1 MTYFYFKFIYFF
13 MDKLVLFSNTS
24 LNKLLNKRQGESKF
38 GEHTQILTS
47 ISNIYDQLINLDVTH
62 VIIGLPEDVGVYA
75 NYGKTGTSKAW
86 EATLKVL
93 LNIQSNEFTKASKV
107 LILGH
112 LDFTNELSK
121 IAELDANEK
130 KSISKA
136 RKIVSKI
143 DKHVTFLVHQIVAA
157 GKKPI
162 IIGGGHN
169 NAYGNIKGTS
179 LALKKPINVINF
191 DALSDFRPE
200 EGRHNENGFSY
211 AYAEGFLNNYF
222 IFGLQRNYTSDT
234 LFKSLKKFK
243 LIKYN
248 MFEDLV
254 VGKELKFKEEL
265 QNAANHVSEEA
276 FGIEIDCD
284 AIENIPS
291 SAMTPSGF
299 SVNKARSFVSYFA
312 KFENARYLHVCEA
325 APSKRTEEQVGKLIT
340 YLIIDG
346 IIS

>member
-1 MTYFYFKFIYFF
+1 
-13 MDKLVLFSNTS
+13 MDKLVLFNNTA
-24 LNKLLNKRQGESKF
+24 LNELLNKRQGESKF
-38 GEHTQILTS
+38 GEHIQILTS
-47 ISNIYDQLINLDVTH
+47 ISNIYDQLLNLDVTH

-75 NYGKTGTSKAW
+75 NFGKTGTSKAW
-86 EATLKVL
+86 DATLNVL
-93 LNIQSNEFTKASKV
+93 LNIQSNEFTKANKV

-112 LDFTNELSK
+112 LDFSEEQLKVS
-121 IAELDANEK
+121 ELDSSKK

-136 RKIVSKI
+136 RKIVSEI
-143 DKHVTFLVHQIVAA
+143 DKHVTYIVQQIVSA

-179 LALKKPINVINF
+179 LALKKTINVINF
-191 DALSDFRPE
+191 DVHSDFRAE
-200 EGRHNENGFSY
+200 EGRHSGNGFSY

-222 IFGLQRNYTSDT
+222 IFGLQRNFTPDT

-248 MFEDLV
+248 IFEDIA

-265 QNAANHVSEEA
+265 ERASNHVTNKN
-276 FGIEIDCD
+276 FGIELDCD

-299 SVNKARSFVSYFA
+299 SVNKARSYVSYFG
-312 KFENARYLHVCEA
+312 KYENARYLHICEA
-325 APSKRTEEQVGKLIT
+325 APTKKTETQVGKLIT
-340 YLIIDG
+340 YLITDFIEAYE
-346 IIS
+346 S